1 MQGNRA
7 SETRPE
13 LALRS
18 ELHQRGLRFRKH
30 HAPLKG
36 LRCRAD
42 VVFPRERVAVF
53 VDGCFWHR
61 CPEHGTAPRTN
72 SDYWSQKLDR
82 NVARDRNNND
92 ALTKAGWKVIRIWEH
107 ESTATAAN
115 TVEVAVRAA
124 RATQQAQGT
133 AGLR

>member
-1 MQGNRA
+1 
-7 SETRPE
+7 
-13 LALRS
+13 
-18 ELHQRGLRFRKH
+18 
-30 HAPLKG
+30 
-36 LRCRAD
+36 
-42 VVFPRERVAVF
+42 VF